1 LYAEASDALIGTASP
16 VSFGERLRHA
26 AHTLRANPAALWRLL
41 PFIIVAA
48 ALPAVCAPLLM
59 GMPAVPEPRCGPS
72 PPLSLPHFWR
82 GSCIVPLLCCLL
94 TARECVDVSRS
105 GPLEPGDADYV
116 VGGDAAEGDSVGC
129 VPPAGTSS
137 RKPTRGKALQ
147 LKPKKT

>member
-1 LYAEASDALIGTASP
+1 
-16 VSFGERLRHA
+16 
-26 AHTLRANPAALWRLL
+26 
-41 PFIIVAA
+41 
-48 ALPAVCAPLLM
+48 
-59 GMPAVPEPRCGPS
+59 
-72 PPLSLPHFWR
+72 
-82 GSCIVPLLCCLL
+82 
-94 TARECVDVSRS
+94 VDVSRS